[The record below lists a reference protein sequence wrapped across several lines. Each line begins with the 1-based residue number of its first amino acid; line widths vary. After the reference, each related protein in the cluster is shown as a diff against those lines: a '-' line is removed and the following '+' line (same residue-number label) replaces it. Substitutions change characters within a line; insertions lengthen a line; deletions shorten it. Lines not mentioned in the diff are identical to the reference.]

1 VGFNAV
7 ELTAAQAWFVAD
19 TIGAGSLPW
28 VLAITPPYSRE
39 ADRAPFAAATTAE
52 LHSLGV
58 LSGDGVV
65 DRRVADWVRVVCRA
79 EQWLDCRFV
88 SGRGALLRGVVARRA
103 GQTVVAL
110 RSGSLVTFTH
120 MDIDH
125 PHALVPVLVAGLSG
139 RAPGRFAEFSLP
151 TDVGARADEQIRQGT
166 PLAEVL
172 DFIGIP
178 PSARPVVEA
187 AFDASRTYVEIVA
200 GEHRDGHRVT
210 TQVGVS
216 VVDTTA
222 GRVLVSPAR
231 AFDGEWVST
240 FTPGTPFAIAAAVER
255 LTGSLPSGAWF
266 PDLHLTRDFDTRDFD
281 TRHRDDHDT
290 REPRTRQCPTTL

>member
-28 VLAITPPYSRE
+28 VLAITPPFTHE
-39 ADRAPFAAATTAE
+39 AERAPFTAE
-52 LHSLGV
+52 TVAALEPLGV
-58 LSGDGVV
+58 VSGDGVV
-65 DRRVADWVRVVCRA
+65 DTRVADWIRVVCRA
-79 EQWLDCRFV
+79 EQWLDLRFV
-88 SGRGALLRGVVARRA
+88 SGRGGLLRGVVARRG

-110 RSGSLVTFTH
+110 RSGPLVTFTH

-125 PHALVPVLVAGLSG
+125 PHALVPVLCAGLSQ
-139 RAPGRFAEFSLP
+139 RPPARFAEFTLP
-151 TDVGARADEQIRQGT
+151 TDVGARADERIRQGA

-172 DFIGIP
+172 DFLGIP

-187 AFDASRTYVEIVA
+187 AFDATRTYVEIVA

-216 VVDTTA
+216 IVDTTA

-240 FTPGTPFAIAAAVER
+240 FAPGTPFAIAAAVER

-266 PDLHLTRDFDTRDFD
+266 PDLHLTRDFE
-281 TRHRDDHDT
+281 HDT